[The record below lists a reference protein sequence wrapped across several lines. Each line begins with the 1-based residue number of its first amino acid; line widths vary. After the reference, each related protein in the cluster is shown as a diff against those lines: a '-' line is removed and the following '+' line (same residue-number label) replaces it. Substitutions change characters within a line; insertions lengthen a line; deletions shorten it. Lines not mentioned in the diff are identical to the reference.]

1 MGLGVGPGDRIPVGL
16 DADPLVEVRR
26 SRRDPATGRLVCV
39 ACGRG
44 YTGTSALAQHLAGKH
59 RGLNRVGAPT
69 LSGAEASAALEALKA
84 PRLGD
89 APGRAPPQA
98 ASLATFFDAA
108 LAPTPAQAS
117 ESVSG
122 SGLGGAGT
130 TKEGKKQGVPAS
142 LDNAK
147 AINAAR
153 RAAKAKAAKER
164 EGEAPEVQTGVQR
177 SRRKKLSAIKK
188 HVLKER
194 RAMYEAR
201 LLEEDAG
208 PPAVALQL
216 TVVRSPPKGP
226 VADDEARGACEAEGE
241 GEGEEEWVKLDL
253 VPTAQHRLPLR
264 AAGAPQAGVT
274 REAAA
279 AVAAAAAAAQDLP
292 GRGAVVEGAGRSG
305 SGSEGGSDSEVD
317 GERER
322 ERGMGLI
329 ARSAAAAEAMAW
341 HVQAPAEESRG
352 NISGAGGAYASAA
365 ELPAGRE
372 AQLPRYT
379 GPGVNIRYCD
389 QVITRRLNEAVELML
404 AKLMYYQERA
414 RARDPVKAKARRRVC
429 SGMREVGKLVERG
442 RAKMLVVA
450 PNIEEIA
457 GALGLDSLITRMV
470 TGCRRANVPVVFAL
484 SKARLG
490 AAVTARGGSKVSV
503 CAIISYE
510 GAGDEYL
517 AVLSE
522 AQAGYREFLEVRA
535 QGAT

>member
-1 MGLGVGPGDRIPVGL
+1 M
-16 DADPLVEVRR
+16 
-26 SRRDPATGRLVCV
+26 CV

-59 RGLNRVGAPT
+59 RGLTRVGAPT

-122 SGLGGAGT
+122 SGLAGAGA

-142 LDNAK
+142 MDNAK

-201 LLEEDAG
+201 LLEEDGG

-241 GEGEEEWVKLDL
+241 GEEEWVRLDL

-264 AAGAPQAGVT
+264 AAGAPQAGET
-274 REAAA
+274 REWAAR
-279 AVAAAAAAAQDLP
+279 DLP
-292 GRGAVVEGAGRSG
+292 GRGAEAEGERG
-305 SGSEGGSDSEVD
+305 SENGSEGGSDSEVD

-341 HVQAPAEESRG
+341 HVQAPAGESRG
-352 NISGAGGAYASAA
+352 NSSGAGGAYASAA

-470 TGCRRANVPVVFAL
+470 MGCRRANVPVVFAL

-522 AQAGYREFLEVRA
+522 AEAGYREFLEVRA
-535 QGAT
+535 QGVT